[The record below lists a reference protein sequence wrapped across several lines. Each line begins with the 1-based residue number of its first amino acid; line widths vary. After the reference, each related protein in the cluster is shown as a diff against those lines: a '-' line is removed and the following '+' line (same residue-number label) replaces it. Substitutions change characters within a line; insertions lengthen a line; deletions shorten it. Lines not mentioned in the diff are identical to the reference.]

1 MYNIG
6 LVSLGCAKNQTDA
19 EIMLG
24 ILANDGFNITYNPSD
39 ADVIIVNTC
48 GFIESAKQESID
60 AILEMA
66 QYKNGRCRL
75 LIAMQTHLLFLNY
88 TTNLFFTPDF
98 NVLLK
103 FESHFCDF
111 TFL

>member
-24 ILANDGFNITYNPSD
+24 ILANDGFNITYKPSD

-48 GFIESAKQESID
+48 GFIETAKQESIVGFLD
-60 AILEMA
+60 LALFI
-66 QYKNGRCRL
+66 YGCCRL
-75 LIAMQTHLLFLNY
+75 LIA
-88 TTNLFFTPDF
+88 
-98 NVLLK
+98 
-103 FESHFCDF
+103 
-111 TFL
+111 